1 MDWWSPPWTGG
12 AHAARH
18 TLRDALHSLW
28 QARNVPGVREAAA
41 LAAQLAPSQ
50 PSSQPAPLA
59 PSQPAP
65 LAGPQP
71 GTASAPSHSHR
82 PSAGNVVNPE
92 RTGGLAPPAQAGGGG
107 WAANG
112 AARAGGAAEERPTAA
127 VLTQLQRDVSEL
139 LAANQKLRQEN
150 MQMLREIFPSGPAV

>member
-1 MDWWSPPWTGG
+1 MGSSG
-12 AHAARH
+12 AHAVRH
-18 TLRDALHSLW
+18 TLYDALHFLW
-28 QARNVPGVREAAA
+28 QARHVPGVREAAA

-59 PSQPAP
+59 PSQP
-65 LAGPQP
+65 

-92 RTGGLAPPAQAGGGG
+92 RTGELAPPAQAGGGG

-112 AARAGGAAEERPTAA
+112 AARAGGAAEERPTA

>member
-1 MDWWSPPWTGG
+1 
-12 AHAARH
+12 
-18 TLRDALHSLW
+18 LHVLW
-28 QARNVPGVREAAA
+28 QARNVPSVREAAA

-59 PSQPAP
+59 PSQPSSQPAP

-82 PSAGNVVNPE
+82 PSAGNVVSPE

-112 AARAGGAAEERPTAA
+112 AARAGSAAEERPTAA

-150 MQMLREIFPSGPAV
+150 IQMLREIFPSGPAV

>member
-1 MDWWSPPWTGG
+1 MPS
-12 AHAARH
+12 
-18 TLRDALHSLW
+18 
-28 QARNVPGVREAAA
+28 VREAAA

-112 AARAGGAAEERPTAA
+112 AAGAGGAAEERPAAA

>member
-1 MDWWSPPWTGG
+1 MDSSG
-12 AHAARH
+12 AHAVRH
-18 TLRDALHSLW
+18 TLYDALHFLW

-112 AARAGGAAEERPTAA
+112 AARAGGAAEERPTA

>member
-1 MDWWSPPWTGG
+1 MGSSG
-12 AHAARH
+12 AHAVRH
-18 TLRDALHSLW
+18 TLYDALHFLW

-92 RTGGLAPPAQAGGGG
+92 RTGGLAPPAQAGGAG

-112 AARAGGAAEERPTAA
+112 AARAGGAAEERPTA
-127 VLTQLQRDVSEL
+127 VLAQLQRDVSEL